1 MASPLRRATLVLHP
15 AKPAP
20 AAPVGELEAIP
31 ALGANLLARSANQ
44 RANDAVE
51 APTDIL
57 FRKGT
62 ASTSRWRSYDH
73 KEAFEPAQEPTA
85 PPSDADVM
93 GSWLKYDGSVPVVTP
108 LDQAVRDEELPTSW
122 TKYDDKPPLASLL
135 ESRERLRKSPI
146 YVAEAAPP
154 AAEQHAQPAIPA
166 APTSLA
172 RAKPQPEPQPPQP
185 AVAEAPVPAE
195 PAKSEK
201 LHTLNPEPGISAAPI
216 ERAAEE
222 APEPALQAAASA
234 PETRPAEV
242 SGESEASGDLPLEV
256 QGAPAPMPEVEAVP
270 MAFVEEPPV
279 LATPTEP
286 MAAVPPE
293 EPPPSE
299 APIEAAPAEPLV
311 SELFDAAN
319 FEPEAYAVSSA
330 ELPAL
335 PAEPEPPTAEIVEA
349 WAPAAQ
355 AEAAPTVSAPEPEA
369 AAGPMPPSLP
379 AAEPPRAEAPI
390 EPGLLA
396 SAAVVAGAA
405 PSGAGPADQREL
417 LQMAVTAIKK
427 PGPAK
432 KAMLTRLAEMLEQA
446 LSAKRSARKTS
457 KPPVASEPEA
467 SVPSIGL
474 AEPPP
479 DAVQLETVAPL
490 EPAGPLPEI
499 AIPSAETAPAAPE
512 ILAEPVMSAEAAIDP
527 VPLATTGDAEAVP
540 SEAFAP
546 PQPTSPPPG
555 MEKPAEAM
563 EPAAPE
569 IAEDAAVFIEAA
581 PDPVPL
587 TTIADADAVPFEL
600 FSPPEPAAPLDIETP
615 LEAAEPVVPEASPDA
630 VVSIEAAP
638 DPVLLTTTA
647 DADAVRSEALAPA
660 EPIAPWADARP
671 EIAAT
676 PEPQRSVQVPETVA
690 EPEPELAALAITP
703 DVEALAGHE
712 VASGDTTASPLPE
725 TGLPPAPSA
734 EDHAPLAA
742 DTAAY
747 SVDRAIEP
755 EPEAAAPVEA
765 TPVTEAV
772 AAEAAAAPVPLDPV
786 TPIDEEKAARDA
798 LASDLADMIH
808 KVLSTTQFA
817 TRATRTDRLFSIPS
831 AQAGVETEPAD
842 LGEEGEIAADALP
855 HPVVIKRRL
864 GRMERVLALFSLG
877 MMILVGY
884 FGISLWHDD
893 GVVAAQAPVI
903 APRTLSSSDRTRDA
917 TRALGAAA
925 IETPK
930 SAVGSPPVGP
940 RPVDRR

>member
-1 MASPLRRATLVLHP
+1 MASPLRRATLVLPP

-44 RANDAVE
+44 HANDAVE

-62 ASTSRWRSYDH
+62 ATTSRWRSYDH

-146 YVAEAAPP
+146 YVAESAPP
-154 AAEQHAQPAIPA
+154 AAEQRAQPAIPA
-166 APTSLA
+166 APTSLD
-172 RAKPQPEPQPPQP
+172 RAKPQPAPQPPQP
-185 AVAEAPVPAE
+185 AVAEAPVPAA
-195 PAKSEK
+195 PAESQK

-216 ERAAEE
+216 EKAPEE
-222 APEPALQAAASA
+222 APEPAPEAAAGA

-242 SGESEASGDLPLEV
+242 PGESEAIGDLPLEV
-256 QGAPAPMPEVEAVP
+256 QAVPAPMPEAEAVP
-270 MAFVEEPPV
+270 MAFVAEPPV

-286 MAAVPPE
+286 MAAAPQE
-293 EPPPSE
+293 EPPSSE
-299 APIEAAPAEPLV
+299 APIEAAPAEPPVSQLV
-311 SELFDAAN
+311 SAEN
-319 FEPEAYAVSSA
+319 SEPEAHAVSSA

-335 PAEPEPPTAEIVEA
+335 PAEPEQPTAEIGEA

-355 AEAAPTVSAPEPEA
+355 AEAAPAVSAPEPEA
-369 AAGPMPPSLP
+369 AAGPMA

-396 SAAVVAGAA
+396 SAVAVAGAA
-405 PSGAGPADQREL
+405 PSGTGPADQREL

-432 KAMLTRLAEMLEQA
+432 KAMLTRLAGMLEQA

-457 KPPVASEPEA
+457 KPPVASEPETSA
-467 SVPSIGL
+467 PSIGL
-474 AEPPP
+474 AEPAP
-479 DAVQLETVAPL
+479 DAVQLETVAPP

-499 AIPSAETAPAAPE
+499 AIPSAETAPAASE
-512 ILAEPVMSAEAAIDP
+512 ILAEPVMSAEPAIDP

-546 PQPTSPPPG
+546 PQPTSPPPE

-563 EPAAPE
+563 EPAALE
-569 IAEDAAVFIEAA
+569 IAADAVVFIEAV

-587 TTIADADAVPFEL
+587 TTIADADAVSLEL
-600 FSPPEPAAPLDIETP
+600 FSPLEPAAPPLDIETP
-615 LEAAEPVVPEASPDA
+615 FEAAEPVVPEASPDA

-647 DADAVRSEALAPA
+647 DADAARSEALAPA

-676 PEPQRSVQVPETVA
+676 PEPQRSVQVSETVA
-690 EPEPELAALAITP
+690 EPETELAARAITP

-734 EDHAPLAA
+734 EDQAPLAA

-747 SVDRAIEP
+747 SIDRAIEP
-755 EPEAAAPVEA
+755 EPEAAAPLEA
-765 TPVTEAV
+765 APLTEA
-772 AAEAAAAPVPLDPV
+772 AAVEAAAAPVPLDPV
-786 TPIDEEKAARDA
+786 TPTDEEKAARDA

-817 TRATRTDRLFSIPS
+817 TRATRTDRLFSVPS
-831 AQAGVETEPAD
+831 AQAGVETAD
-842 LGEEGEIAADALP
+842 LGEDGEIAADALP
-855 HPVVIKRRL
+855 HPVAIKRRL

-877 MMILVGY
+877 MIILVGY
-884 FGISLWHDD
+884 FAVSLWRDD

-903 APRTLSSSDRTRDA
+903 APRTLSSSDRMRDA